1 MFERD
6 LPGKNT
12 AGYNTTD
19 IGTLPLET
27 CDTMNGSWGFSASD
41 QDFKS
46 VTELVHYLARAAG
59 YDTNLLLNVGPTL
72 KGTFQSEVIERLEAM
87 GKWTSEFGETIYGTR
102 GCPMAPESWGV
113 MTRRADTLYVH
124 VLAAL
129 TVTPFWSLAF
139 GSSEDKVSRSSFV
152 GGCARSCDSR
162 GEVDEAH
169 SSKPLRSASDK
180 PMSSR
185 LARASSVRI
194 WRAARRTATS
204 VCFGSS
210 VGRPPS
216 MGYVIHNFLSLG

>member
-1 MFERD
+1 MRAEVVIGNNHHVLPFEGEGFQTFERD

-46 VTELVHYLARAAG
+46 VTELVHYLVRAAG

-113 MTRRADTLYVH
+113 MTRRPDTLYVH
-124 VLAAL
+124 VLDA
-129 TVTPFWSLAF
+129 
-139 GSSEDKVSRSSFV
+139 
-152 GGCARSCDSR
+152 
-162 GEVDEAH
+162 
-169 SSKPLRSASDK
+169 SSKTLGLPGTKGMDVQ
-180 PMSSR
+180 
-185 LARASSVRI
+185 RAFV
-194 WRAARRTATS
+194 
-204 VCFGSS
+204 FGREQD
-210 VGRPPS
+210 VEVTVDPDGELEITVPADAVHPIDTII
-216 MGYVIHNFLSLG
+216 VLDLQ